1 MKRVLIVGG
10 GASGLMAAISAA
22 RAGAKVTVLE
32 HNKQL
37 GKKILVTGNG
47 RCNLT
52 NVNQDKSNY
61 RGGVP
66 NFTEKVFRTFGMH
79 DTLRLF
85 TELGIFTKNR
95 NGYLY
100 PYSDQASAV
109 VDALR
114 MEAEHRKVKLALN
127 TEILDIEKKEDIFL
141 VKTEGWTYEGDALI
155 LATGSCAAPQTGS
168 DGSGYEFARKLGHR
182 IIKPLP
188 ALVQLRSK
196 DKVFEKLA
204 GLRMDAEV
212 TILADGEMEARDKG
226 EVQFTNYGLSG
237 IPVFQ
242 VSRFAA
248 RAMEDGEEVQ
258 AVLDLMP
265 VFREKDFAAYLDVRI
280 QAGSYKTAEQLLVG
294 LFPQKMAVCLLERAG
309 IPKNR
314 KAGELTAEERQSL
327 VRACKE
333 FTVDIYAT
341 NGFDQAQVCCG
352 GVDTSEVDGATLES
366 ILVSGL
372 YFAGEIL
379 DVDGACGGYNLQWA
393 WSSGFVTGLHAAGEI
408 L

>member
-1 MKRVLIVGG
+1 MKKVLIVGG

-22 RAGAKVTVLE
+22 RAGASVTIME
-32 HNKQL
+32 QHKQV

-52 NVNQDKSNY
+52 NVNQEKSNY

-66 NFTEKVFRTFGMH
+66 NFAAQVLQQFGMH
-79 DTLRLF
+79 DTLRFF

-109 VDALR
+109 VEALR

-127 TEILDIEKKEDIFL
+127 TEILDIEKKEDKFL
-141 VKTEGWTYEGDALI
+141 VKTEGWTYEGDTLI
-155 LATGSCAAPQTGS
+155 LAAGSCAAPQTGS
-168 DGSGYEFARKLGHR
+168 DGSGYGLAKRLGHR
-182 IIKPLP
+182 IVKPLP

-212 TILADGEMEARDKG
+212 TIVADEEMAARDKG
-226 EVQFTNYGLSG
+226 EIQFTNYGLSG

-248 RAMEDGEEVQ
+248 RALDEGEEVQ

-265 VFREKDFAAYLDVRI
+265 VFAAKDFCMYLDRRI
-280 QAGSYKTAEQLLVG
+280 EQGAYKNAEQLLVG
-294 LFPQKMAVCLLERAG
+294 LFPKKMADCLLERAG
-309 IPKNR
+309 IKKNT
-314 KAGELTAEERQSL
+314 KAAELTQAQREAL
-327 VRACKE
+327 IIVCKE
-333 FTVDIYAT
+333 FTVDIYAC

-352 GVDTSEVDGATLES
+352 GVDTSEVDAKTLES
-366 ILVSGL
+366 IYVPGL

-393 WSSGFVTGLHAAGEI
+393 WSSGYVAGRYAAGEI
-408 L
+408 V